1 MAPCCR
7 CTALSEQP
15 GTTTWWGK
23 GTFRHMTGNTSDQ
36 APSEVPMQQRDL
48 YANDLDADEEEK
60 LEKKLDAKPVP
71 VIPPVPAPSSTGGG
85 SAASSSAMPVVVDL
99 TGDD

>member
-1 MAPCCR
+1 
-7 CTALSEQP
+7 
-15 GTTTWWGK
+15 
-23 GTFRHMTGNTSDQ
+23 
-36 APSEVPMQQRDL
+36 MQQRDL